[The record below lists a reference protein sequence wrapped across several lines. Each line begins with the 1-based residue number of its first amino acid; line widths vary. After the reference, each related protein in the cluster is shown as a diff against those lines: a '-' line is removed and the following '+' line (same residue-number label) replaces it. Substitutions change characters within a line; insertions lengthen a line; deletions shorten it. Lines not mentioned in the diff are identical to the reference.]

1 MTNPILQAVG
11 KTSPNQTD
19 LGPLKNMMNT
29 VKNARNP
36 QVMLMNMAQQN
47 PNVKQAMDF
56 IHQFGGDPKTAFY
69 KMAEQKGV
77 DPESILSQLR

>member
-36 QVMLMNMAQQN
+36 QAMLMNMAQQN

-56 IHQFGGDPKTAFY
+56 INQFGGDPKTAFY